1 MKMYVL
7 SLELN
12 KERLRNS
19 KRDAH
24 LSRSGVNGKL
34 RTPEPQQCHQR
45 RSRVLLLTLN
55 IFF

>member
-1 MKMYVL
+1 MKMCVL

-12 KERLRNS
+12 KERLRYS